1 MVTSHSLVPDQKLHE
16 EFPEDWDRL
25 VRAHVD
31 IHKYY
36 YDNVIKEIRSR
47 DAPVHVIRFEDMRR
61 NAYPVTK
68 DMMKFIL
75 ASDDLEDTVCDHN
88 IMKTCKVDGSAKA
101 IYKIEGLD

>member
-1 MVTSHSLVPDQKLHE
+1 LIVRNPIDVIPSFSYLLMVTSHSLVPDQKLHE

-68 DMMKFIL
+68 DMIK
-75 ASDDLEDTVCDHN
+75 
-88 IMKTCKVDGSAKA
+88 
-101 IYKIEGLD
+101 